1 MYKKVSE
8 APTYDQLL
16 NMAKAQKKH
25 ISSIILEESEIYYLA
40 RDNNFNEFLVQ
51 NPALMTHQC
60 AQRCDVIT
68 RRAAIRLAD
77 APELPTMP
85 GKRRNKR
92 REAA

>member
-16 NMAKAQKKH
+16 NMAKAQRKH
-25 ISSIILEESEIYYLA
+25 ISSIILDESEVSYLA
-40 RDNNFNEFLVQ
+40 RDSNFNEFLVQ

-60 AQRCDVIT
+60 AERCDVIT
-68 RRAAIRLAD
+68 RRAPIPLAD
-77 APELPTMP
+77 APVSALIP